1 MLYIATMAFTKRK
14 ASSKYHNRSTL
25 VKRILR
31 LCLLTSWLTVIGHLW
46 FAYDENDDG
55 RNDNEFITFLD
66 PLFGGQSETVDYA
79 SSKIVVDVGRKQHQR
94 AINKHYVM
102 EKNEQE
108 GYTDT
113 LLFETASC
121 FKARTNTVS
130 PSLHHNLPK
139 PFINQG
145 E

>member
-1 MLYIATMAFTKRK
+1 MAFTKRK
-14 ASSKYHNRSTL
+14 ASSKYHNRSIL

-66 PLFGGQSETVDYA
+66 PSFGGQSQTIDYA
-79 SSKIVVDVGRKQHQR
+79 SSKIVVDHIGRKQHQT
-94 AINKHYVM
+94 AINKNDVM

-108 GYTDT
+108 GRIQDDT
-113 LLFETASC
+113 SLFETASC

-130 PSLHHNLPK
+130 PSLYHNLPK
-139 PFINQG
+139 PFINLG